1 MLVLRFLFLTVKN
14 MVLITDSGATK
25 ADWIALDDKGN
36 QVFMT
41 QTLGLSPEVLT
52 EEVIIDR
59 LANNFELSKNSHKV
73 TRLFFYGAGCGT
85 DRMKKFLKKIF
96 REFFPK
102 AKIEVKEDTYA
113 AIYSTTKIGHQ
124 GIVCILGTGSNCSYY
139 DGNQLFQKVT
149 SLGYIPMDDG
159 SGNFF
164 GRKLIRDYY
173 FHKIPQD
180 LAIKFEQGYNLDA
193 DVIKEN
199 LYKRPNPN
207 TYLATSAR
215 FLVEN
220 KDHPYSKGVI
230 DKGFQQFVNNYIM
243 QLELATKVPIHFVGS
258 IAYYLREE
266 LAAVIERNDLVL
278 GVIRQRPI
286 EGLVEFHKDTI

>member
-1 MLVLRFLFLTVKN
+1 MI
-14 MVLITDSGATK
+14 LIVDSGATK
-25 ADWIALDDKGN
+25 SDWIALDENGE
-36 QVFMT
+36 QLFFT

-52 EEVIIDR
+52 KDVIEDR
-59 LANNFELSKNSHKV
+59 LANNFELSKNRDNVSH
-73 TRLFFYGAGCGT
+73 LYFYGAGCGT
-85 DRMKKFLKKIF
+85 DRMKLFLKNIF
-96 REFFPK
+96 KDFFPK
-102 AKIEVKEDTYA
+102 AKADVKEDTYA
-113 AIYSTTKIGHQ
+113 AIFATTKVGQQ

-173 FHKIPQD
+173 FHKMPAD
-180 LAIKFEQGYNLDA
+180 LAHKFAASHDLDA

-199 LYKRPNPN
+199 LYKQPNPN
-207 TYLATSAR
+207 TYLATFAR
-215 FLVEN
+215 FLIEN

-230 DKGFQQFVNNYIM
+230 DKGFQQFINNYVM
-243 QLELATKVPIHFVGS
+243 QFELATKVPINFVGS
-258 IAYYLREE
+258 IAHYLRDE
-266 LAAVIERNDLVL
+266 LTSVLLRNDLIV

-286 EGLVEFHKDTI
+286 EGLVDFHRSNM

>member
-1 MLVLRFLFLTVKN
+1 MI
-14 MVLITDSGATK
+14 LIADSGATK
-25 ADWIALDDKGN
+25 SDWIALDSKGKEA
-36 QVFMT
+36 FRT

-52 EEVIIDR
+52 REVIEDR
-59 LANNFELSKNSHKV
+59 LANNYELSKNKEEISH
-73 TRLFFYGAGCGT
+73 LYFYGAGCGT
-85 DRMKKFLKKIF
+85 DRMKQFLREIF
-96 REFFPK
+96 KLFFPN
-102 AKIEVKEDTYA
+102 AEVDVKEDTYA
-113 AIYSTTKIGHQ
+113 AIYSTTKIGKQ

-139 DGNQLFQKVT
+139 DGHQMFQKVV

-173 FHKIPQD
+173 FHKMPQD
-180 LAIKFEQGYNLDA
+180 LGFKFAKEYDLDP

-199 LYKRPNPN
+199 LYKQPNPN
-207 TYLATSAR
+207 TYLATFAR
-215 FLVEN
+215 FLIEN
-220 KDHPYSKGVI
+220 KDHPYCKGVI

-243 QLELATKVPIHFVGS
+243 QFELATKVPVHFVGS

-266 LAAVIERNDLVL
+266 LASVIERNDLIL

-286 EGLVEFHKDTI
+286 EGLEEFHRSTIS

>member
-1 MLVLRFLFLTVKN
+1 MI
-14 MVLITDSGATK
+14 LIVDSGATK
-25 ADWIALDDKGN
+25 ADWIALDEKGN
-36 QVFMT
+36 QLFLT

-52 EEVIIDR
+52 REVIEDR
-59 LANNFELSKNSHKV
+59 LANNFELSKNRDKV
-73 TRLFFYGAGCGT
+73 TQLFFYGAGCGT
-85 DRMKKFLKKIF
+85 DRMKKFLRRIF
-96 REFFPK
+96 KEFFPI
-102 AKIEVKEDTYA
+102 AQSDVREDTFA
-113 AIYSTTKIGHQ
+113 AIYSTTQIGHQ

-139 DGNQLFQKVT
+139 DGHQLFQKVV

-173 FHKIPQD
+173 YHKMPQD
-180 LAIKFEQGYNLDA
+180 LAVQFAKGYNLDP

-199 LYKRPNPN
+199 LYKQPNPN
-207 TYLATSAR
+207 TYLATFAR

-230 DKGFQQFVNNYIM
+230 DKGFQQFINNQVM
-243 QLELATKVPIHFVGS
+243 QFELATKVPIHFVGS

-266 LAAVIERNDLVL
+266 LTAVLERNDLIV

-286 EGLVEFHKDTI
+286 DGLVEFHKQTI

>member
-1 MLVLRFLFLTVKN
+1 MI
-14 MVLITDSGATK
+14 LIVDSGATK
-25 ADWIALDDKGN
+25 SDWIALDDKGKEL
-36 QVFMT
+36 FFT

-52 EEVIIDR
+52 REVIEDR
-59 LANNFELSKNSHKV
+59 LANNFELSKNKEKV
-73 TRLFFYGAGCGT
+73 KRLYFYGAGCGT
-85 DRMKKFLKKIF
+85 DRMKNFLKTIF
-96 REFFPK
+96 KSFFPNAK
-102 AKIEVKEDTYA
+102 AEVKEDTFA

-139 DGNQLFQKVT
+139 DGHQLFQKVV

-173 FHKIPQD
+173 FHKMPQD
-180 LAIKFEQGYNLDA
+180 LGIKFDKEYDLDA

-199 LYKRPNPN
+199 LYKQPNPN
-207 TYLATSAR
+207 TYLATFAR
-215 FLVEN
+215 FLIEN
-220 KDHPYSKGVI
+220 KQHPYCKGVI
-230 DKGFQQFVNNYIM
+230 DKGLQQFVNNYIM
-243 QLELATKVPIHFVGS
+243 QFELATKVPVNFVGS
-258 IAYYLREE
+258 IAYFLKDE
-266 LAAVIERNDLVL
+266 LTAVLERNDLIV

>member
-1 MLVLRFLFLTVKN
+1 MI
-14 MVLITDSGATK
+14 LITDSGATK

-36 QVFMT
+36 QIFLT

-52 EEVIIDR
+52 AEVIIER
-59 LANNFELSKNSHKV
+59 LANNFELSKNSQFV
-73 TRLFFYGAGCGT
+73 ERLYFYGAGCGT

-102 AKIEVKEDTYA
+102 AKIDVKEDTYA
-113 AIYSTTKIGHQ
+113 AIYSTTRIGHQ

-139 DGNQLFQKVT
+139 DGHQLIQKVT

-180 LAIKFEQGYNLDA
+180 LALKFSKGYNLDA

-199 LYKRPNPN
+199 LYKKPNPN
-207 TYLATSAR
+207 TYLATFAR
-215 FLVEN
+215 FLIEN

-230 DKGFQQFVNNYIM
+230 DKGLQQFVNNYIM
-243 QLELATKVPIHFVGS
+243 QFELATKVPIHFVGS

-286 EGLVEFHKDTI
+286 EGLVEFHKETI

>member
-1 MLVLRFLFLTVKN
+1 MI
-14 MVLITDSGATK
+14 LIVDSGATK
-25 ADWIALDDKGN
+25 SDWIALDEKGE
-36 QVFMT
+36 QLFLT

-52 EEVIIDR
+52 REVIEDR
-59 LANNFELSKNSHKV
+59 LANNFELSKNREKV
-73 TRLFFYGAGCGT
+73 TRLHFYGAGCGT
-85 DRMKKFLKKIF
+85 DRMKKFLREIF
-96 REFFPK
+96 SVFFPNSK
-102 AKIEVKEDTYA
+102 TDVKEDTYA
-113 AIYSTTKIGHQ
+113 AIFSTTKIGHQ

-139 DGNQLFQKVT
+139 DGHQLFQKVT

-173 FHKIPQD
+173 FHKMPQD
-180 LAIKFEQGYNLDA
+180 LGIKFAKEYDLDA

-199 LYKRPNPN
+199 LYKQPNPN
-207 TYLATSAR
+207 TYLATFAR
-215 FLVEN
+215 FLIEN

-243 QLELATKVPIHFVGS
+243 QFELATKVPINFVGS
-258 IAYYLREE
+258 IAHYLKDE
-266 LAAVIERNDLVL
+266 LIAVLKRNDLIV

-286 EGLVEFHKDTI
+286 EGLMEFHRDTL